1 LLADSAGRRAASK
14 TIKNNIL
21 ARNVSMVGG
30 RLCGEIS
37 QIETILEAE
46 DDA

>member
-1 LLADSAGRRAASK
+1 
-14 TIKNNIL
+14 
-21 ARNVSMVGG
+21 VSMVGG